1 MPPSRRELLQMS
13 AAALLAPACARRSE
27 PPATTTS
34 DVVRVASVLTTVEGN
49 LLPELVRT
57 FAGRVEISAGS
68 DVYGAARAGKA
79 DLVISHYG
87 HRDAEQ
93 FVLDGLGEFP
103 RTVCSNQLALLGPP
117 SDPAKIRGLA
127 DAGEAFQRIADSR
140 SPFLINDLDGIRYL
154 AEILWNAIGRPARDG
169 WWLDPKQQKEDA
181 MRRAAEL
188 GAYTFWGLTPFLR
201 TRVQLEP
208 LVLADPLLQ
217 RLMVSVVVRGANVDG
232 AHALQDHL
240 LAPATQARIRTTRYP
255 SDQHICWVPAGRHN
269 RTAILPKT

>member
-1 MPPSRRELLQMS
+1 MPPSRRELLQLS
-13 AAALLAPACARRSE
+13 AAALLVPACTRRSE
-27 PPATTTS
+27 TTS

-57 FAGRVEISAGS
+57 FSGRVEIAAGG
-68 DVYGAARAGKA
+68 DVYGAARAGHA

-103 RTVCSNQLALLGPP
+103 RTICSNQLALLGPP
-117 SDPAKIRGLA
+117 SDPAKIRGLV
-127 DAGEAFQRIADSR
+127 DAGEAFQRIVDSK
-140 SPFLINDLDGIRYL
+140 SLFLLNDLDGIRYL
-154 AEILWNAIGRPARDG
+154 AEILWNAIGRPRRDG
-169 WWLDPKQQKEDA
+169 WWLDPKEQKEDA

-201 TRVQLEP
+201 TRVKLEP

-217 RLMVSVVVRGANVDG
+217 RLMVSVVSRVPGTNSDG
-232 AHALQDHL
+232 ARAFQDHL

-269 RTAILPKT
+269 RTAVLPKV